1 MPGPATTALDL
12 RTTSKITGRHVA
24 GGSVGHAGLQP
35 VDDHLRGVCLL
46 GAVMSWFGFRSG
58 TGKASAPA
66 PAEVNVT

>member
-1 MPGPATTALDL
+1 MPGYNRSTIICA
-12 RTTSKITGRHVA
+12 
-24 GGSVGHAGLQP
+24 
-35 VDDHLRGVCLL
+35 GVCLL